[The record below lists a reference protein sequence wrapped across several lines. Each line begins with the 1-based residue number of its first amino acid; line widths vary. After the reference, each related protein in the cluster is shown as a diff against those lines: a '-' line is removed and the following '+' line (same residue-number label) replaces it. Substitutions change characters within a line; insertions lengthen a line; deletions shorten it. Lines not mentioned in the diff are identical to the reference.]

1 MNLYNVYCQKM
12 ASLQLSHSFLLEKN
26 DKNRCPPA
34 RSSVLFP
41 TTIYHVRYFYLNLL
55 IFLWSSVVRFQLTHI
70 SKF

>member
-12 ASLQLSHSFLLEKN
+12 ASLQLSHSFLLEKK

-55 IFLWSSVVRFQLTHI
+55 I
-70 SKF
+70 